1 MPNPFPGPFPGPRI
15 SRLARALSALGAL
28 AAVWFGTAAAAAPP
42 ADNGAVILMY
52 HRFGENAFPSTNIRI
67 EQFEAHIR
75 ELTSG
80 RFTVLPLPEIVRALA
95 DDTPLPERAVAITVD
110 DAFRSVYTEAWPR
123 LRAAGLP
130 FTIFVATAPLDE
142 KRPGYMSWDE
152 LREMAASGIVT
163 VGNHSVHH
171 GHMAALPDAE
181 ARAEIAQAAAR
192 FERELGSR
200 PSLFAYPYGEYGR
213 ALRDAA
219 AEAGFDAAFG
229 QHSGAVARGADR
241 YALPRYALN
250 ETYGEAER
258 FRLVVNSLPLPV
270 RDVTPADPLIRA
282 GGNPPLYGFTVAE
295 DIARLDAINCFTSG
309 NEITIE
315 RLGDRRIEVRLARPY
330 APGRARINCTVPGPD
345 GRWRWLGT
353 LFTVLP

>member
-1 MPNPFPGPFPGPRI
+1 MPDPFPGPRPW
-15 SRLARALSALGAL
+15 RPVRALSALGVL
-28 AAVWFGTAAAAAPP
+28 AAVTFGTATAAAPP
-42 ADNGAVILMY
+42 PDNGAVILMY
-52 HRFGENAFPSTNIRI
+52 HRFGEDAFPSTSIRI

-80 RFTVLPLPEIVRALA
+80 PFTVLPLPEIVRALQTDA
-95 DDTPLPERAVAITVD
+95 PLPERTVGISID
-110 DAFRSVYTEAWPR
+110 DAFRSIYTEAWPR

-130 FTIFVATAPLDE
+130 FTIFVSTAALDE
-142 KRPGYMSWDE
+142 KRPGYMSWDK
-152 LREMAASGIVT
+152 LREMAASGLVT
-163 VGNHSVHH
+163 VGNHSVRHD
-171 GHMAALPDAE
+171 HMADLPAAE

-192 FERELGSR
+192 FERELGSA

-213 ALRDAA
+213 ALRDAV
-219 AEAGFDAAFG
+219 AEAGFAAAFG
-229 QHSGAVARGADR
+229 QHSGAVARSTDR

-270 RDVTPADPLIRA
+270 RDVTPDDPLLRA

-295 DIARLDAINCFTSG
+295 HVARLDAINCFTSG
-309 NEITIE
+309 NEITME
-315 RLGDRRIEVRLARPY
+315 RLGDRRVEIRLARPY
-330 APGRARINCTVPGPD
+330 APGRARINCTVPGPE
-345 GRWRWLGT
+345 GRWRWHGT